1 MTKRDIR
8 IVEDKFIEPMIKS
21 ELCAYLL
28 QYPLVKYIYKPE
40 TNQVITK
47 MPRGEYPEVVSAT
60 QRMRI
65 WDANGNALGFSKQR

>member
-1 MTKRDIR
+1 MKNRDIR
-8 IVEDKFIEPMIKS
+8 ILEDKVIEPMMKS
-21 ELCAYLL
+21 ELCVYLQ

-47 MPRGEYPEVVSAT
+47 MPRGAYPEVVSAT